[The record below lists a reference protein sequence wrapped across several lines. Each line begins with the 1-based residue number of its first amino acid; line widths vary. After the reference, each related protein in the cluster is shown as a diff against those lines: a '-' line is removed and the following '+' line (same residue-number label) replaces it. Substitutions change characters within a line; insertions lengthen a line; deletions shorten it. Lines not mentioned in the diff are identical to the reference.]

1 MYEIPADDVRKCGTE
16 GWRGRQLCV
25 CGCVGVCTRAWA
37 CAYVCV
43 CVCVCLFVSVCVSV
57 CLCVHARVCCHKIKA
72 NSKSAGKV
80 VGSL

>member
-37 CAYVCV
+37 CAYVCY
-43 CVCVCLFVSVCVSV
+43 VCVSMHV
-57 CLCVHARVCCHKIKA
+57 CVATK
-72 NSKSAGKV
+72 SKQTAKVPAKWLAAYDVGGK
-80 VGSL
+80 